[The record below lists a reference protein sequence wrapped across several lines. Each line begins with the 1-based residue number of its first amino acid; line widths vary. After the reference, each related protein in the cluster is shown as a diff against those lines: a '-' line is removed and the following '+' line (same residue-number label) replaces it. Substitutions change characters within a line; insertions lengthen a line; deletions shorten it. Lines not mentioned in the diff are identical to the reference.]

1 MTACVIRARSFP
13 LCHDLRGAEPAPESP
28 CSAPSREGEDLMSVF
43 DQTSLSEQDACIAMS
58 IDQLFDAFYEQMAA
72 LENDDGDD
80 ERRDAARRVHYI
92 AAEIFERSDV
102 RAVRREL
109 VRTYTRGRRPDE
121 IEDGDLEDLR
131 VALDAVERRQAA
143 RLLRDTLGGEKDA

>member
-1 MTACVIRARSFP
+1 
-13 LCHDLRGAEPAPESP
+13 
-28 CSAPSREGEDLMSVF
+28 MSVF